1 MTTSGGGSIS
11 PYQTKNG
18 RKWEVRWRG
27 DQGES
32 RRKKGFDTK
41 KAATLWLAENRVQ
54 RATGTYID
62 ESAGR
67 VTIGALWETFIATKE
82 VEDKATT
89 ASKIRF
95 SWSTYVE
102 PRWSRVQVGAVKTS
116 AVRLWVAELQ
126 KAGVGP
132 ATIETAV
139 NTLRGCIEVAVED
152 NLVARNVASG
162 VKAPRRNLTERT
174 YLDAAQVRML
184 ADEMPDHLSSTV
196 VWWLC
201 LTGTRWGEMAE
212 LRVRDLQTLRCRA
225 SIERAMAEVE
235 GVATVSTPKTSEVR
249 QIAYP
254 ESLGPD
260 LARLM
265 EGRGRD
271 ELVFSRDGRTYL
283 RVANFRRRVW
293 YPAVERCQQVDPE
306 FPRLN
311 PHGARHTAA
320 SLMIQSGASIK
331 VVQRQL
337 GHSSAAMT
345 LDQYGHL
352 YEDDLDEVA
361 GRLDR
366 VRRGLGVAS
375 TVSEALG

>member
-1 MTTSGGGSIS
+1 MTTSGGGSVS
-11 PYQTKNG
+11 PYQTRTG
-18 RKWEVRWRG
+18 RKWECRWRD
-27 DQGES
+27 DQGAS
-32 RRKKGFDTK
+32 KRKKGFDTK

-67 VTIGALWETFIATKE
+67 VTVGTLWETFIAAKE
-82 VEDKATT
+82 VEVKATT
-89 ASKIRF
+89 ASKVRF

-102 PRWSRVQVGAVKTS
+102 KRWGGVQVRAVKTS

-126 KAGVGP
+126 RAGVGP
-132 ATIETAV
+132 ATIETAL

-152 NLVARNVASG
+152 HLVARNVASG
-162 VKAPRRNLTERT
+162 VKAPRRNSTERT
-174 YLDAAQVRML
+174 YLDASQVRLL
-184 ADEMPDHLSSTV
+184 ADEMPDHLSATV

-254 ESLGPD
+254 QSLSAD

-293 YPAVERCQQVDPE
+293 YPAVERCQQVDPL

-337 GHSSAAMT
+337 GHASAAMT

-366 VRRGLGVAS
+366 VRCGLGVAS
-375 TVSEALG
+375 TVSGALG